1 MEWNG
6 AYDSDKEET
15 IGRLEGEVVRLNREL
30 DAKTENIEHLTS
42 EVQRLKDDLGRF
54 EGYAVKMYQM
64 QKELT
69 TLEEINEN
77 FCKMF

>member
-30 DAKTENIEHLTS
+30 DAKTERIKRQLS
-42 EVQRLKDDLGRF
+42 EIL
-54 EGYAVKMYQM
+54 
-64 QKELT
+64 
-69 TLEEINEN
+69 
-77 FCKMF
+77 